1 VRSAL
6 LAVVAAGL
14 LAAVVALSVGEAAG
28 IETRYRSQVAQ
39 GRFVLVARSPG
50 RDGLDAA
57 RCEALRDLPGVRSAG
72 AVLQQTAAYP
82 LAAPLRRFDL
92 LTVTP
97 GLVPVWFP
105 DASPYSGP
113 GLAAGDGVAAEL
125 GLVDGAVLQTNV
137 AGARSQSDASDAGV
151 RRSRVATVLP
161 AAVRS
166 PEAGQMLFEV
176 AVPAGRTSAC
186 FVEPRPAS
194 RAAVESALG
203 GWFGVDEL
211 ATVSPFLDEQ
221 LTGRQPEAELANR
234 VSRWV
239 WLAGVSAAVG
249 LVAVL
254 WYGRREEFAL
264 YRLLGLRRG
273 ALGVLLATEAALT
286 VAVPAL
292 IGGSVALVVCL
303 SSLETASRSDGGVPA
318 LAPLVGADVASFV
331 LGMVLIPVIGLGV
344 VSWRS
349 TFDALKGF

>member
-1 VRSAL
+1 
-6 LAVVAAGL
+6 
-14 LAAVVALSVGEAAG
+14 
-28 IETRYRSQVAQ
+28 
-39 GRFVLVARSPG
+39 
-50 RDGLDAA
+50 
-57 RCEALRDLPGVRSAG
+57 
-72 AVLQQTAAYP
+72 
-82 LAAPLRRFDL
+82 
-92 LTVTP
+92 
-97 GLVPVWFP
+97 
-105 DASPYSGP
+105 
-113 GLAAGDGVAAEL
+113 
-125 GLVDGAVLQTNV
+125 
-137 AGARSQSDASDAGV
+137 
-151 RRSRVATVLP
+151 
-161 AAVRS
+161 
-166 PEAGQMLFEV
+166 
-176 AVPAGRTSAC
+176 
-186 FVEPRPAS
+186 
-194 RAAVESALG
+194 
-203 GWFGVDEL
+203 L

-331 LGMVLIPVIGLGV
+331 LGMELIPVIGLGV